1 MMVQGLKRLVVL
13 LLQDCCISSTAPVIA
28 SGLVDGQI
36 VLHSYQAQQSQP
48 EDGGASTC
56 STSYS
61 SSEVFVR
68 SSKKG
73 ASCRAVSFSADGQM
87 LLAGFSTGTILQL
100 DAGTGKVLTRMT
112 KAHSSGINRMLAL
125 SGQQS
130 LLAAGDESGGLSV
143 WDLRSQS
150 AVYQY
155 SKHTDYMSGLAQHSP
170 SSKQQGDMLVA
181 VSGDGTLSVH
191 DLRGG
196 KVVARSETDA
206 DDELLSGEAE
216 AHCISAV
223 TACMA

>member
-1 MMVQGLKRLVVL
+1 M
-13 LLQDCCISSTAPVIA
+13 QDCCISSTAPVVA
-28 SGLVDGQI
+28 CGLVDGQI
-36 VLHSYQAQQSQP
+36 VLHRCEAPQSQP
-48 EDGGASTC
+48 ADGDASTC

-61 SSEVFVR
+61 TSEVFAR

-73 ASCRAVSFSADGQM
+73 ASCRAVSFSADGQV

-100 DAGTGKVLTRMT
+100 DAGTGKVLARTT
-112 KAHSSGINRMLAL
+112 KAHSTGINRMLAL

-155 SKHTDYMSGLAQHSP
+155 NKHTDYISGLAQHSS
-170 SSKQQGDMLVA
+170 SSKQQDDLLVA

-206 DDELLSGEAE
+206 DDELLSGETDT
-216 AHCISAV
+216 HC
-223 TACMA
+223 